1 MLSWIGQSNS
11 LTLKSGC
18 LQSGIDK
25 LIRQPR
31 GIIDR
36 MQRIHLAAL
45 RSTTALIR
53 LQQHSLYRG
62 ALFDHSHPL
71 NEAFTWT

>member
-31 GIIDR
+31 
-36 MQRIHLAAL
+36 AAL

-62 ALFDHSHPL
+62 ALFDHGHPL

>member
-1 MLSWIGQSNS
+1 M
-11 LTLKSGC
+11 
-18 LQSGIDK
+18 
-25 LIRQPR
+25 
-31 GIIDR
+31 
-36 MQRIHLAAL
+36 IHLAAL

-62 ALFDHSHPL
+62 ALFDHGHPL